1 MLISFYA
8 ISSLCFFVLY
18 SPFGQNCFQYE
29 GNDLSSQILQSCRF
43 SAKKK
48 KNNKKHQMMET
59 VLSQWL
65 LTHNIVIWRTPVKT
79 HISAK
84 METNKQRNK
93 RMGDYKSRM
102 LLKAIWVICLFQ
114 RQPLGIESAAIES
127 SIAYCWFLKE
137 RRLSSLKKLL
147 MLSIKFSRLLATS
160 PQHSHLPS

>member
-1 MLISFYA
+1 MLFQA
-8 ISSLCFFVLY
+8 
-18 SPFGQNCFQYE
+18 SPF
-29 GNDLSSQILQSCRF
+29 LSYTHHLVRIVSNMKRTICQVKSSKAAGSLQ
-43 SAKKK
+43 KKTK
-48 KNNKKHQMMET
+48 KPHQMMET

-65 LTHNIVIWRTPVKT
+65 LTQNIVIWRTPVKT
-79 HISAK
+79 HTSAK
-84 METNKQRNK
+84 METNKQTNK

-137 RRLSSLKKLL
+137 RRLSGLKKLL
-147 MLSIKFSRLLATS
+147 MLSIKFSRLLATP